1 MTRTGNLRV
10 VLVAGLLVLGCTSP
24 EGNPDYTATGALVG
38 GVAGAALSGMDQ
50 SPLPGAAVGALV
62 GGIIGH
68 GVDQAEQER
77 LRAQSPQTYQRVQQ
91 SQPLSVADVKSLVAA
106 GIKDDLIIS
115 QIRSS
120 HTVFHLASADIIG
133 LKQAGVSDRVVD
145 FMINTPTEVPPAVAG
160 PVDGPPPPPP
170 PMEAVPYAPGP
181 DFVWIGGTW
190 VWFGNHWAWRRGYW
204 ARPYRHRE
212 YGRIYPRY

>member
-1 MTRTGNLRV
+1 MV
-10 VLVAGLLVLGCTSP
+10 AIVAGLSVLGCSNP

-38 GVAGAALSGMDQ
+38 GVAGAAFLGMGR
-50 SPLPGAAVGALV
+50 SPLPGAVVGALV

-77 LRAQSPQTYQRVQQ
+77 LRTQYPETYQRVRQ
-91 SQPLSVADVKSLVAA
+91 SEPLRLEDVKSLVAA

-120 HTVFHLASADIIG
+120 RTVFHLASADIIG

-145 FMINTPTEVPPAVAG
+145 FMINTPTEFPPAVAG
-160 PVDGPPPPPP
+160 NLDGPPPPPP
-170 PMEAVPYAPGP
+170 LMEVVPMDPGP
-181 DFVWIGGTW
+181 DFVWFGGTW

-204 ARPYRHRE
+204 GEPHRHRE
-212 YGRIYPRY
+212 YRRIYPRY

>member
-1 MTRTGNLRV
+1 MV
-10 VLVAGLLVLGCTSP
+10 VVVAGLSVLGCSSP

-38 GVAGAALSGMDQ
+38 GVAGARLSAMDR
-50 SPLPGAAVGALV
+50 SPLPGAMVGALV

-68 GVDQAEQER
+68 GMDQAEQER
-77 LRAQSPQTYQRVQQ
+77 LRAQSPQTYQRIQQ
-91 SQPLSVADVKSLVAA
+91 SQPLSLADVKSLVAA

-133 LKQAGVSDRVVD
+133 LKRAGVSDRVVD
-145 FMINTPTEVPPAVAG
+145 FMINTPTEVAPAFAG
-160 PVDGPPPPPP
+160 PVAGPPPPPV
-170 PMEAVPYAPGP
+170 EVVPLAPGP
-181 DFVWIGGTW
+181 DFVWVGGAW
-190 VWFGNHWAWRRGYW
+190 VWQGNRWAWRRGYW
-204 ARPYRHRE
+204 GRPPRHAE